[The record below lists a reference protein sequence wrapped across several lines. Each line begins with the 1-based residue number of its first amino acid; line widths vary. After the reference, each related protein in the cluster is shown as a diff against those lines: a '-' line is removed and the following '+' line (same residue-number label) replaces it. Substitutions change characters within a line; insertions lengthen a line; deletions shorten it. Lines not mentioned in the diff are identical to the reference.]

1 MFSKEESKKIRQ
13 EFWTSFGQ
21 EYSRKWILYN
31 TKVKQIHLKF
41 TFTRKTAM
49 VSLDVD
55 SEDEIIQSYYFEKLE
70 SLKNLLKSEYLPD
83 IVFDA
88 EYELPEGKSVS
99 RIYVQLEDKVSI
111 TNRND
116 WPQVK
121 SFFAENMHQLEM
133 FWLEF
138 RDFITD

>member
-31 TKVKQIHLKF
+31 TKVKQIQLKF

-70 SLKNLLKSEYLPD
+70 SLRNLLKSEYLSN

-138 RDFITD
+138 KDFITD

>member
-1 MFSKEESKKIRQ
+1 MFSKEESKKLRQ

-31 TKVKQIHLKF
+31 TKVKEIQLKF

-49 VSLDVD
+49 ISLDVD

-70 SLKNLLKSEYLPD
+70 SLRNLLKSEYLSN

-88 EYELPEGKSVS
+88 EYVLPEGKSVS
-99 RIYVQLEDKVSI
+99 RIYVELEDKVSI
-111 TNRND
+111 NNRND

-138 RDFITD
+138 KDFITD

>member
-1 MFSKEESKKIRQ
+1 MFSKEESKKLRQ

-31 TKVKQIHLKF
+31 TKVKEIQLKF

-49 VSLDVD
+49 ISLDVD

-70 SLKNLLKSEYLPD
+70 SLRNLLKSEYLSN

-88 EYELPEGKSVS
+88 EYVLPEGKCVS
-99 RIYVQLEDKVSI
+99 RIYVKLEDKVSI
-111 TNRND
+111 NNRHD

-138 RDFITD
+138 KDFITG